1 MRMRPRRLR
10 RTLNIRAL
18 VRETHLSCDDL
29 IYPIFVVPGV
39 QVKAEIS
46 ALPGQFHWSVDR
58 LPEVIDQVLSCGIK
72 AVLLFGLPEGKDCQ
86 GSESFAKEGVVQKAI
101 RLIKAKAPD
110 LVVITDVC
118 LCSYTDHGHCG
129 VIEGDN
135 IANDSTLSI
144 LQKIAVSHAE
154 AGADWVAPS
163 GMMDGMIEAIRD
175 ALDEHGY
182 SDVSILSYAVKYASS
197 FYGPFRVAA
206 DCAPKKGD
214 RQSYQMDPANARE
227 ALKEAALDVEEGTD
241 LLMVKPGLA
250 YLDIVHQLKAQFDV
264 PVVVYHVSGE
274 YSMVKAAAE
283 RGWLDGSRVMLES
296 LLSMK
301 RAGADLIITYAA
313 LEMASLLAKKS

>member
-1 MRMRPRRLR
+1 
-10 RTLNIRAL
+10 
-18 VRETHLSCDDL
+18 
-29 IYPIFVVPGV
+29 
-39 QVKAEIS
+39 
-46 ALPGQFHWSVDR
+46 
-58 LPEVIDQVLSCGIK
+58 
-72 AVLLFGLPEGKDCQ
+72 
-86 GSESFAKEGVVQKAI
+86 
-101 RLIKAKAPD
+101 
-110 LVVITDVC
+110 
-118 LCSYTDHGHCG
+118 
-129 VIEGDN
+129 
-135 IANDSTLSI
+135 
-144 LQKIAVSHAE
+144 
-154 AGADWVAPS
+154 
-163 GMMDGMIEAIRD
+163 
-175 ALDEHGY
+175 
-182 SDVSILSYAVKYASS
+182 ILSYAVKYASS

>member
-163 GMMDGMIEAIRD
+163 GMMDG
-175 ALDEHGY
+175 
-182 SDVSILSYAVKYASS
+182 
-197 FYGPFRVAA
+197 
-206 DCAPKKGD
+206 
-214 RQSYQMDPANARE
+214 
-227 ALKEAALDVEEGTD
+227 
-241 LLMVKPGLA
+241 
-250 YLDIVHQLKAQFDV
+250 
-264 PVVVYHVSGE
+264 
-274 YSMVKAAAE
+274 
-283 RGWLDGSRVMLES
+283 
-296 LLSMK
+296 
-301 RAGADLIITYAA
+301 
-313 LEMASLLAKKS
+313 